1 MLLWLEI
8 LYLFEEGSIV
18 RFLLLSSIDLKSAA
32 SESTDAA
39 AAAAAAVVVVV
50 VAAHT
55 AGAANHLGKGH
66 GRMLVRAQS
75 TSSCLSPLTQNLIEP

>member
-1 MLLWLEI
+1 M

-32 SESTDAA
+32 SESTDTAA
-39 AAAAAAVVVVV
+39 AAAAVVVV